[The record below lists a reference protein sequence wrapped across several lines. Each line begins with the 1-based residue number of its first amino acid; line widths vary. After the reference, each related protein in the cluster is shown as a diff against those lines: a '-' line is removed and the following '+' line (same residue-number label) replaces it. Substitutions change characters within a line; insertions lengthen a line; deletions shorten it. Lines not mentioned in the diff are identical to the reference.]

1 MKHTFTILLLLIILS
16 VIISRKRTL
25 ETLLPGRSPLECGC
39 ICGDNCRCGDNCGCE
54 KVNQG
59 VSYNSS
65 IRDQI
70 SNDTIMPSL

>member
-1 MKHTFTILLLLIILS
+1 MKHSFTILLLLIIIS
-16 VIISRKRTL
+16 VIISRRTI
-25 ETLLPGRSPLECGC
+25 ETLLPGFSPLECGC
-39 ICGDNCRCGDNCGCE
+39 ICGNNCRCGENCACE